1 MMPLW
6 LDLLRTPMAAPETP
20 FLRVMRY
27 VWQGLC
33 LALATTIPL
42 LAPLKHLLDV
52 RASLLIAGLILLTAT
67 HGLIYFRVKN
77 RADNGGIGQPG
88 EGE

>member
-1 MMPLW
+1 MMPFW
-6 LDLLRTPMAAPETP
+6 LDLLRTPMAAPETL
-20 FLRVMRY
+20 FLRLMRH

-33 LALATTIPL
+33 VALATTIL
-42 LAPLKHLLDV
+42 LIAPLKHLFGS
-52 RASLLIAGLILLTAT
+52 RATFLAAGLILLTAT

-77 RADNGGIGQPG
+77 RADNGGIGQAG

>member
-20 FLRVMRY
+20 FLRAMRH

-33 LALATTIPL
+33 LGLASTIL
-42 LAPLKHLLDV
+42 LFAPLKHLLGV
-52 RASLLIAGLILLTAT
+52 RASFLIAGLMLLTAT

-77 RADNGGIGQPG
+77 RADQNWLAQAG